1 MDVKLDALDGD
12 EWSASHPN
20 HFTHGKRALLPVRG
34 WVDPRATIGEVEKK
48 RSCFCHTLNPNCPTH
63 SQLHYLLSCPN

>member
-48 RSCFCHTLNPNCPTH
+48 VPVFATR
-63 SQLHYLLSCPN
+63 